1 MSGQKLHFDIF
12 DLVTSIARII
22 DLMSPAVGS
31 HHMQVAYWVYQ
42 LGDALNFSDDEK
54 FEFVIAAALH
64 DIGAFS
70 LKERL
75 ELLEFEDTKPG
86 EHARAGSLILNGFKP
101 FSSIAGL
108 VKFHHTPW
116 RNEYGAFQDGE
127 PVTIGSHLIHL
138 ADRVAVKISPKEPVL
153 SQIRD
158 ICESISEQK
167 GEVFVPEHVEAL
179 LSLTKRE
186 YIWLDATSDSL
197 AAILKRMVRS
207 QTQEFSMAQL
217 VDFSRLICRLI
228 DFKSEFTAAHSS
240 GVAAVAVELSR
251 LNSFSYEDRRLIEI
265 AAYLHDVGK
274 LAIPSEILEKKDK
287 LTENERFIMRS
298 HVYYTYQML
307 EPFEVL
313 MPLSDWASFHQE
325 RLNGTGYPFGLDASD
340 LTDGARIMAVADVF
354 TALTED
360 RPYRK
365 GMDTES
371 AMTVLQSMVD
381 KGELDNDQV
390 EMVFA
395 HSQALNEIRGSAQQ
409 EAINEYNT
417 FLTELNHQV
426 NV

>member
-1 MSGQKLHFDIF
+1 MSRQKLHLDIF

-42 LGDALNFSDDEK
+42 LGEALNLSDDEK

-75 ELLEFEDTKPG
+75 DLLEFEETKTG
-86 EHARAGSLILNGFKP
+86 EHAIAGSLILDQFKP
-101 FSSIAGL
+101 FSSIAKL

-116 RNEYGAFQDGE
+116 RFGSGAFYDDE
-127 PVTIGSHLIHL
+127 PVPIGSHLIHL
-138 ADRVAVKISPKEPVL
+138 ADRVAVKISHKEPVL
-153 SQIRD
+153 SQVGGI
-158 ICESISEQK
+158 SKAISEQK
-167 GEVFVPEHVEAL
+167 GEIFVPEHVDAL
-179 LSLTKRE
+179 LKIMNRE
-186 YIWLDATSDSL
+186 YVWLDATSDSL
-197 AAILKRMVRS
+197 EAILKRLVRS
-207 QTQEFSMAQL
+207 QTRDFSMKQL

-240 GVAAVAVELSR
+240 GVASVAVELSK
-251 LNSFSYEDRRLIEI
+251 LNGFSHDDRRLIMI

-274 LAIPSEILEKKDK
+274 LAIPSEILEKQDK

-307 EPFEVL
+307 EPFDVL
-313 MPLSDWASFHQE
+313 KPLSEWASFHQE
-325 RLNGTGYPFGLDASD
+325 RLNGTGYPFGLNAAD
-340 LTDGARIMAVADVF
+340 LPAGARIMAVADVF

-365 GMDTES
+365 GMDTKS

-381 KGELDNDQV
+381 NGELDDNLVD
-390 EMVFA
+390 MVFK
-395 HSQALNEIRGSAQQ
+395 HYEALNGFRESAQQ

-417 FLTELNHQV
+417 FMTVLNRHI
-426 NV
+426 N